1 MKRLNIFLCAILL
14 AGAFYLS
21 SCSTQKSASIEVDNM
36 DGYTTKTIYNSDQT
50 VEAIIITENDSSIV
64 AVPLDNVSRA
74 RKMSDEEY
82 KCLKKCK
89 KPDGSYDTN
98 CTLLCPVTKQY
109 RVYFTYNQ

>member
-1 MKRLNIFLCAILL
+1 MKRLTILISAL
-14 AGAFYLS
+14 LFAGALHLN

-64 AVPLDNVSRA
+64 AVPLESGTRA

-98 CTLLCPVTKQY
+98 CTLLCPVTRQY
-109 RVYFTYNQ
+109 RVYFTYN